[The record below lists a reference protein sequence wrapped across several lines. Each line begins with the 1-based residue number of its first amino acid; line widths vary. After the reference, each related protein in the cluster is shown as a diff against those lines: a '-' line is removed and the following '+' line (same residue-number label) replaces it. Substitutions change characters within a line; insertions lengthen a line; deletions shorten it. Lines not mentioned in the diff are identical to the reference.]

1 MIKTVLA
8 SLTGTRSD
16 RTVMDGAVAVAKKFG
31 SHIQCLHVKF
41 DPVSGLAILGSR
53 MSGEVARDENERSA
67 RARQAFDDSC
77 RRTGLPVRN
86 APVGGGEPSLAW
98 QEVPGLDLDETPHHG
113 RHHDIIVVGRDDELV
128 PERIPE
134 IVLTAGRPILVPPA
148 KPTVTIGEHLAVAW
162 KPGPES
168 ARALTAA
175 APLLSKAKRVTL
187 IFVPEGEL
195 SAAGASAALNELAEA
210 LRWHDI
216 EPELL
221 VESPSGAGVG
231 ETIRTAAYNVGADLL
246 VMGAYGHSRL
256 REFVLGGATRT
267 IIAGCEIPVLLF
279 H

>member
-16 RTVMDGAVAVAKKFG
+16 RTVMDGAVAVATKFEA
-31 SHIQCLHVKF
+31 HIHCLHVKF
-41 DPVSGLAILGSR
+41 DPASGIGILGSR
-53 MSGEVARDENERSA
+53 MSWEVARDENERST
-67 RARQAFDDSC
+67 RARQAFDDACKRS
-77 RRTGLPVRN
+77 GLPVRN
-86 APVGGGEPSLAW
+86 SPTEGREPSLAW
-98 QEVPGLDLDETPHHG
+98 QQITGLDLNETPYHG

-134 IVLTAGRPILVPPA
+134 FVLTTGRPVLVPPA
-148 KPTVTIGEHLAVAW
+148 KPTATIGEHLAVAW

-175 APLLSKAKRVTL
+175 APLLSKAKKVSL

-195 SAAGASAALNELAEA
+195 STPGASAALNELADA
-210 LRWHDI
+210 LRWHGI
-216 EPELL
+216 EPEPL

-256 REFVLGGATRT
+256 REFVLGGATHT